1 MMLHRDLDGFPGT
14 KIAMY
19 GESPYDKLSKGEIN
33 MSKTTNSARIDARLP
48 QSVLDLIKRAADMQ
62 GRAVSD
68 FVVTSAREAAE
79 QAIEKQSMIQLS
91 LAEQKRFAKGL
102 NAPVKPN
109 AAMRKAAKL
118 HERLVQSDLDRVA
131 SD

>member
-1 MMLHRDLDGFPGT
+1 
-14 KIAMY
+14 
-19 GESPYDKLSKGEIN
+19 

-102 NAPVKPN
+102 NAPVN
-109 AAMRKAAKL
+109 GYAAMRKAAKL
-118 HERLVQSDLDRVA
+118 HERLVQSDLDGVA